1 MIDPE
6 FFRAWQAAEEY
17 PLAYGAVLCICGIKH
32 LPIEPRPLG
41 RDLPKL
47 GGFMEKGISR
57 RRLCTRLG
65 VLLLMTPFL
74 TMAQSDRGDI
84 TGTVSDP
91 ANAIISNASL
101 SLRNSETGAIYQ
113 TKTTAS
119 GNYTLASLPAGA
131 YELTVSSP
139 GFRNYLRQG
148 ILVQVGTTVRIDV
161 TLQVGTASESV
172 TVTANAPMLKTES
185 AEQSFNISVAAI
197 DDLPL
202 TQGSAGLRNPIAFAQ
217 LTPSMSVPATNTF
230 GNLQA
235 RVNGL
240 PDSSFRVL
248 VDGQDIT
255 NSIDPSHLSESHPSI
270 ESIQEVQ
277 LTASNFAA
285 EFGRVGGGLFNFTS
299 RSGSNQFH
307 GSGYEYL
314 TNEDFGAGQPFTSSG
329 NGHLLRPQNR
339 SHDFGFSVGGP
350 VFLPKIYSGRNR
362 TFFFFNLEEW
372 RLRASSSGG
381 TFSTI
386 PTAAYRQGNFSSAL
400 TGRTLGMDP
409 LGNPIL
415 ENMIYDPLS
424 DRLVNGQTVRSAF
437 PDNTIPLSRI
447 DPVAAK
453 IQALIPMAT
462 NSALVNNYGITDSYT
477 IVKPVPSIKVDHYF
491 GPATKV
497 SFYWSEWRQDRSKN
511 ALDGLPQP
519 ISPARIYTDRTPTY
533 RFNVDRT
540 VTPTFLVHFG
550 AGLVHYQHLDSAPEA
565 TLNYDAVAKLGLV
578 GSAKTPAG
586 MPTVTG
592 LSANSN
598 GGMSSNV
605 GTGNGSLY
613 HNDKPTTVLNGTWI
627 RGNHTY
633 KAGAEWQED
642 IWTSEARAAQVGS
655 YAFSANQTG
664 QPYLQ
669 TTNIGGGSVGFPYAS
684 FLLGTVNTASVSNF
698 GDGQWRKHNFGF
710 FVQDTWKITRKL
722 TLDYGVRWDYQTAF
736 HEIYNRDA
744 RFAPFTS
751 NPSAGGL
758 PGATE
763 YEGTGQARCNC
774 QFTNTY
780 PYALG
785 PRLGVAYQFLPKT
798 VLRAAWGLIYS
809 TTPSVNYQLSGA
821 IGTGFNTLAF
831 SNGAFGEPALQF
843 QNGLQYN
850 PASLYVASF
859 DPGIRPLPGQIN
871 SPPNYENPGGGRP
884 GRINEWNISIQRE
897 ISNNLVVEAA
907 YVGNRGVWLQG
918 DQLQSFNVVTPQ
930 RLSSY
935 GINVNSQTDR
945 ALLILPVSSAQV
957 QSFLSKLTQGP
968 GNQSGGHWATNSAG
982 IVPYAGFPVSQTLAQ
997 ALRPY
1002 PQFGTVNG
1010 MWVPDG
1016 NSWYDSLQVKITKRF
1031 SRGLSA
1037 TYAFTWQKELTLDAQ
1052 GSLGVSQEP
1061 EAVND
1066 ITNRYLNKYISKNS
1080 LPFESV
1086 VAFSYQAP
1094 VFSSNRWV
1102 RSIVRDWTV
1111 GGVLRYASGLPIQ
1124 APLAN
1129 NNLSSILFQST
1140 FANRVP
1146 GVPLFTKD
1154 LNCHCIDP
1162 KNDFVLNPG
1171 AWSDPAPG
1179 QFGTAAAYYN
1189 DYRYQRRPAESASLG
1204 RIFRIR
1210 EGMSLAIRAEF
1221 FNVFNRTEI
1230 NNPTS
1235 TNALATQTRNA
1246 AGVPTGG
1253 FGYINPG
1260 SLYSNPRTGQLVA
1273 RFQF

>member
-1 MIDPE
+1 MKRE
-6 FFRAWQAAEEY
+6 MLWMR
-17 PLAYGAVLCICGIKH
+17 LAILSLALPVL
-32 LPIEPRPLG
+32 
-41 RDLPKL
+41 
-47 GGFMEKGISR
+47 
-57 RRLCTRLG
+57 T
-65 VLLLMTPFL
+65 T
-74 TMAQSDRGDI
+74 AQSDRGDI
-84 TGTVSDP
+84 TGTVADP
-91 ANAIISNASL
+91 ANAIIANASL
-101 SLRNSETGAIYQ
+101 TLRNIETGAIYE
-113 TKTTAS
+113 TKTTDS
-119 GNYTLASLPAGA
+119 GNYTLASLPAGN
-131 YELTVSSP
+131 YELTVASP
-139 GFRNYLRQG
+139 GFSKYVRQG
-148 ILVQVGTTVRIDV
+148 IRVQVGTALRIDAV
-161 TLQVGTASESV
+161 LQVGAASESV
-172 TVTANAPMLKTES
+172 TVSASAPLLKTES
-185 AEQSFNISVAAI
+185 AEQSFNITVDAI
-197 DDLPL
+197 NELPL

-270 ESIQEVQ
+270 EAIQEVQ

-307 GSGYEYL
+307 GSGYEYF
-314 TNEDFGAGQPFTSSG
+314 TNEYLGAGQPFTNSG
-329 NGHLLRPQNR
+329 HGHLVRPQNR

-350 VFLPKIYSGRNR
+350 VLIPKVYSGRNR

-372 RLRASSSGG
+372 RLKAASAGG
-381 TFSTI
+381 TFSTV
-386 PTAAYRQGNFSSAL
+386 PTAAYRQGDFSSAL
-400 TGRTLGMDP
+400 TGRTLGTDP
-409 LGNPIL
+409 LGSSIL

-424 DRLVNGQTVRSAF
+424 NQAINGQTVRAPF
-437 PDNTIPLSRI
+437 PGNRIPASRI
-447 DPVAAK
+447 DPISAK
-453 IQALIPMAT
+453 IQAMIPSPT
-462 NSALVNNYGITDSYT
+462 SSALVNNYAITDSYT
-477 IVKPVPSIKVDHYF
+477 IVKPVPSIKVDQNF
-491 GPATKV
+491 GPVTKV

-511 ALDGLPQP
+511 ALDGLPAP
-519 ISPARIYTDRTPTY
+519 ISPARIYIDRTPTY
-533 RFNVDRT
+533 RLNLDRT
-540 VTPTFLVHFG
+540 VTPTFLVHLG
-550 AGLVHYQHLDSAPEA
+550 AGVVHYQHLDSAPDN
-565 TLNYDAVAKLGLV
+565 TLNYDAVSQLGLV
-578 GSAKTPAG
+578 GSSKTPSG
-586 MPTVTG
+586 MPVVSG
-592 LSANSN
+592 LLAGSN

-613 HNDKPTTVLNGTWI
+613 HNDKPTTVLNATWI
-627 RGNHTY
+627 HGNHTY
-633 KAGAEWQED
+633 KAGGEWQED
-642 IWTSEARAAQVGS
+642 IWTSEARAAQVGN

-669 TTNIGGGSVGFPYAS
+669 STNIGGGSVGFPYAS

-698 GDGQWRKHNFGF
+698 SDGQWRKHNFGF
-710 FVQDTWKITRKL
+710 FVQDTWKVTRRL
-722 TLDYGVRWDYQTAF
+722 TLDYGLRWDYQTAF
-736 HEIYNRDA
+736 HENYNRDS
-744 RFAPFTS
+744 RFAPFTP

-758 PGATE
+758 LGATE
-763 YEGTGQARCNC
+763 YEGNGTSRCNC
-774 QFTNTY
+774 QFTNSY
-780 PYALG
+780 PYGLG
-785 PRLGVAYQFLPKT
+785 PRLGIAYQLRSKT
-798 VLRAAWGLIYS
+798 VIRAAWGLIYS
-809 TTPSVNYQLSGA
+809 TTPSVNYQLSGP
-821 IGTGFNTLAF
+821 IGTGFNTLTF

-850 PASLYVASF
+850 PAALYVASL

-871 SPPNYENPGGGRP
+871 SPPNYENPSGGRP

-918 DQLQSFNVVTPQ
+918 DQLQSFNVITPQ
-930 RLSSY
+930 RLSLF
-935 GINVNSQTDR
+935 GLNSASASDR
-945 ALLILPVSSAQV
+945 ALLILPISSPQAQT
-957 QSFLSKLTQGP
+957 FLAGISHGP
-968 GNQSGGHWATNSAG
+968 GIQSGAPWAMTSVGRA
-982 IVPYAGFPVSQTLAQ
+982 PYAGFPTSQTLAQ

-1002 PQFGTVNG
+1002 PQFGTING

-1016 NSWYDSLQVKITKRF
+1016 NSWYDSLQIKVTKRF
-1031 SRGLSA
+1031 SHGLSL
-1037 TYAFTWQKELTLDAQ
+1037 TSAFTWQKELTLDAQ
-1052 GSLGVSQEP
+1052 GALGVSQEP

-1066 ITNRYLNKYISKNS
+1066 VTNRYLNKYTSKNS

-1086 VAFSYQAP
+1086 TAFSYRAP
-1094 VFSSNRWV
+1094 AAFGNHWLRA
-1102 RSIVRDWTV
+1102 IEKDWTV

-1154 LNCHCIDP
+1154 LNCHCVDP
-1162 KNDFVLNPG
+1162 NKDFVLNPA
-1171 AWSDPAPG
+1171 AWSDPAGG

-1189 DYRYQRRPAESASLG
+1189 DYRYQRRPVESASLG

-1221 FNVFNRTEI
+1221 FNIFNRTEI
-1230 NNPTS
+1230 ASPTS
-1235 TNALATQTRNA
+1235 TNELATPTRNA

-1253 FGYINPG
+1253 FGYISLS